1 LSRLC
6 LATLALTG
14 STLLAAVTTDTVAP
28 GSAGA
33 ASSGAPSCTFDG
45 SSFPLLSGANPGDKV
60 VIACTGLKP
69 LHPYLVFETS
79 LLLAIDP
86 AAKPLLTGQVTS
98 VPGLLSLLSSL
109 PEINIKALTFP
120 VSSLS
125 GGLTMT
131 YRLPKSHAPD
141 PNAVCGPTTPQIN
154 SGLIGCGL
162 TMIDLTSFTPVAA
175 GSILVAYAG
184 DPLLPPAPTMAVSTA
199 TAKPGQTVAVTDAPG
214 ATTYW
219 WVATLASLSALLS
232 GGTPVPPVV
241 TVTLTHGKS
250 SVTATNDIT
259 VSPAVY
265 NRPVLTPPKLSG
277 GFTVPAGLK
286 GTQQVLVGYSDT
298 ILGLPLAT
306 FGNAVITV
314 H

>member
-1 LSRLC
+1 
-6 LATLALTG
+6 
-14 STLLAAVTTDTVAP
+14 VAI
-28 GSAGA
+28 S
-33 ASSGAPSCTFDG
+33 
-45 SSFPLLSGANPGDKV
+45 
-60 VIACTGLKP
+60 CTGLKP

-86 AAKPLLTGQVTS
+86 AAKPLLTGQITS
-98 VPGLLSLLSSL
+98 VPGLLSLLKSL
-109 PEINIKALTFP
+109 PEINPAALTFP
-120 VSSLS
+120 VSNLS

-131 YRLPKSHAPD
+131 YKLPKSHAPD

-175 GSILVAYAG
+175 GSILVTYAG
-184 DPLLPPAPTMAVSTA
+184 DPLLPPAPTMVVSTP
-199 TAKPGQTVAVTDAPG
+199 TAKPGQTVAVSDAPG

-241 TVTLTHGKS
+241 TVTLTHGKT
-250 SVTATNDIT
+250 SVTAANDIT

-265 NRPVLTPPKLSG
+265 NPPVLTPPKLSG

-286 GTQQVLVGYSDT
+286 GTQQVLVGYHDT
-298 ILGLPLAT
+298 ILGLPLST
-306 FGNAVITV
+306 YGNAELKVS
-314 H
+314 